1 MKPRYMLCVALA
13 VALGL
18 VAGVLC
24 GYGEGNASEA
34 TFTRI
39 VIDGQ
44 PDDWVGRPVLL
55 SDPAGDAQVGFVDM
69 TTGYGFVNQH
79 AVYLLVEV
87 VDANAQVTQFMV
99 WLKTDSRA
107 LVFEWSVHDAF
118 GVVSEE
124 MPNGD
129 LTLIGRALHSA
140 IAFGP
145 ALEMRIDLRDLELP
159 EALFLESI
167 NAHAGRGRPVDVWG
181 PMVAPPRVNEA
192 DPEYLLAEELVRST
206 ERPHHFNVTRS
217 DAEAGYL
224 YRNFLQ
230 SACGGL
236 AWGPAGCLY
245 IVDGLGRHVV
255 KLAPD
260 RTMSDVGIWQD
271 PTMWVEDGPE
281 FVAFDS
287 TGTLFVSD
295 YSGVYHVGP
304 DGSVEAVAH
313 ADGGAI
319 FGLAISPAD
328 EIYYT
333 NRWRR
338 QILTVGADGRSHV
351 LASGIDRPQALVFGN
366 DGTLYVSHF
375 VGESQR
381 IAKVDVETGAVE
393 EFFTNLKR
401 IREGVLLAIDDDGD
415 LWARTGNMLYQIS
428 PDGIPK
434 PFQVNGRIYSGDVEE
449 LDLGTSGGIAV
460 DDQGRVWIG
469 SYTAQIWRLDPVPGR
484 IDEMT
489 LTLVVPGFLAS
500 DLEVDRDGNVY
511 AYNVN
516 PHPGEL
522 WRISPDGNVDV
533 VLLVGHQG
541 RVADEKFAA
550 LATDAAGNLYIG
562 LPNGEIKRRDANGT
576 LMSYAWLPE
585 SVEHLAFGS
594 DERLYAVAGQLG
606 GCKTIFRIVNMNN
619 YEPFLSQLG
628 GQPISGWDTL
638 IEAAPDGGFYVYE
651 SSQGKVYNVARDG
664 QARVVA
670 EVDGVTAMATSRGG
684 DVFLVLHGTESP
696 YPDYSVLRMDPAG
709 KIEVYATRV
718 CGDPQALVISPD
730 DLWLYV
736 AENGAI
742 DKIPIRSDR
751 QDPDCGE

>member
-1 MKPRYMLCVALA
+1 MKPRYMLCVALT

-18 VAGVLC
+18 VASVLC
-24 GYGEGNASEA
+24 CYGEGNADAA
-34 TFTRI
+34 TFTQI

-44 PDDWVGRPVLL
+44 PDDWVGRSVLL
-55 SDPAGDAQVGFVDM
+55 SVLAGDAQAGFVDM

-87 VDANAQVTQFMV
+87 VDSNAQVMQFMI
-99 WLKTDSRA
+99 WFKADSRA

-118 GVVSEE
+118 GVISEE

-129 LTLIGRALHSA
+129 LILIGRAIHSA

-159 EALFLESI
+159 EDLFLESI

-181 PMVAPPRVNEA
+181 AMVAPPRVNEA
-192 DPEYLLAEELVRST
+192 DPENLLAEELVRST
-206 ERPHHFNVTRS
+206 ERPRHFNVTRS
-217 DAEAGYL
+217 DAEAEYL

-230 SACGGL
+230 SASGGL
-236 AWGPAGCLY
+236 ALGPDGCLY
-245 IVDGLGRHVV
+245 LVDGLGRHVV
-255 KLAPD
+255 RLAPD
-260 RTMSDVGIWQD
+260 GTMSDLGIWRN

-287 TGTLFVSD
+287 AGTPFVSD
-295 YSGVYHVGP
+295 YSGLYCVGS
-304 DGSVEAVAH
+304 DGSVEQVAH
-313 ADGGAI
+313 ADGGAV
-319 FGLAISPAD
+319 FGLAISSAD
-328 EIYYT
+328 ELYYT

-338 QILTVGADGRSHV
+338 QLLTVGADGRSHV
-351 LASGIDRPQALVFGN
+351 VASGMKRPQALCFAS
-366 DGTLYVSHF
+366 DGTLYVSLF
-375 VGESQR
+375 VGEVGENQG
-381 IAKVDVETGAVE
+381 IAKIDIKTGAVE
-393 EFFTNLKR
+393 EFFANVTR
-401 IREGVLLAIDDDGD
+401 GQEVVLLAVDTDGD
-415 LWARTGNMLYQIS
+415 LWARAGNTLYQIS
-428 PDGIPK
+428 PDGTPK
-434 PFQVNGRIYSGDVEE
+434 PFRVNGRLYCGDVDE

-460 DDQGRVWIG
+460 DDQGRIWIG

-484 IDEMT
+484 TDEMT

-533 VLLVGHQG
+533 VLLVDHQG
-541 RVADEKFAA
+541 RAADKKFAA
-550 LATDAAGNLYIG
+550 LATDDAGNLYIG
-562 LPNGEIKRRDANGT
+562 LPNGEIKSRDVNGT
-576 LMSYAWLPE
+576 LMRYAWLPDR
-585 SVEHLAFGS
+585 VEHLAFGS
-594 DERLYAVAGQLG
+594 DECLYAVSGQLG
-606 GCKTIFRIVNMNN
+606 GRKTIFRIVKMND

-638 IEAAPDGGFYVYE
+638 IETSPDGGFYIYD
-651 SSQGKVYNVARDG
+651 SSQGKVYSVALDG
-664 QARVVA
+664 RARVVA
-670 EVDGVTAMATSRGG
+670 EVDGVTAMAVSREG
-684 DVFLVLHGTESP
+684 DVFLVIHGTESP
-696 YPDYSVLRMDPAG
+696 YPDYSVLMMDPAG
-709 KIEVYATRV
+709 KIEVYATGV

-730 DLWLYV
+730 GCWLYV

-742 DKIPIRSDR
+742 DKIEITNR
-751 QDPDCGE
+751 E

>member
-1 MKPRYMLCVALA
+1 MKSRFMLRVAAAVVLA
-13 VALGL
+13 L

-24 GYGEGNASEA
+24 CYGEGNASEA
-34 TFTRI
+34 TFTQI

-55 SDPAGDAQVGFVDM
+55 SIPAGDAQAGFVDM

-99 WLKTDSRA
+99 WFKADSRA
-107 LVFEWSVHDAF
+107 LLFEWSVHDAF

-129 LTLIGRALHSA
+129 LILIGRAIHSA
-140 IAFGP
+140 IAFDP

-159 EALFLESI
+159 DDLFLESI
-167 NAHAGRGRPVDVWG
+167 NAHAGPGRPVDVWG

-192 DPEYLLAEELVRST
+192 DPEHLLAEELVRST
-206 ERPHHFNVTRS
+206 ERPRHFNVTRS

-230 SACGGL
+230 SASGGFAL
-236 AWGPAGCLY
+236 GPDGCLY
-245 IVDGLGRHVV
+245 VVDGLGRHVV
-255 KLAPD
+255 RLALD
-260 RTMSDVGIWQD
+260 GAMSDLGIWRD

-287 TGTLFVSD
+287 AGTLYLSD
-295 YSGVYHVGP
+295 YSGVYCVGS
-304 DGSVEAVAH
+304 DGSVEQVAR
-313 ADGGAI
+313 ADGGAV

-328 EIYYT
+328 ELYYT

-338 QILTVGADGRSHV
+338 QLLTVGADGCSHV
-351 LASGIDRPQALVFGN
+351 VVSGMKRPQALCFAS
-366 DGTLYVSHF
+366 DGMLYVSLF
-375 VGESQR
+375 IGEVGENQG
-381 IAKVDVETGAVE
+381 IAKIDIKTGAVE
-393 EFFTNLKR
+393 EFFGNVTR
-401 IREGVLLAIDDDGD
+401 GREVVLLAVDGDGD
-415 LWARTGNMLYQIS
+415 LWARAGNTLYQIS
-428 PDGIPK
+428 PDGTPK

-460 DDQGRVWIG
+460 DDQGRIWIG
-469 SYTAQIWRLDPVPGR
+469 SYTAQIWRLDPVLGR
-484 IDEMT
+484 DDEMT

-500 DLEVDRDGNVY
+500 DLEVDRNGNIY

-533 VLLVGHQG
+533 VLFVDHQD
-541 RVADEKFAA
+541 RAADEKFAA
-550 LATDAAGNLYIG
+550 LATDDAGNLYIG
-562 LPNGEIKRRDANGT
+562 LPSGEIKRRDANGT
-576 LMSYAWLPE
+576 LMRYAWLPE
-585 SVEHLAFGS
+585 RVEHLAFGS
-594 DERLYAVAGQLG
+594 DDCLYAVAGQLG
-606 GCKTIFRIVNMNN
+606 GRKTIFRIVNMNN

-628 GQPISGWDTL
+628 GQPISGWDIL

-651 SSQGKVYNVARDG
+651 SSQGKVYNVAFDG

-670 EVDGVTAMATSRGG
+670 EVDGVTAMATSRKGNT
-684 DVFLVLHGTESP
+684 FLVVHGTESP
-696 YPDYSVLRMDPAG
+696 YPDYSVLRMGPAG
-709 KIEVYATRV
+709 QIEVYATGV

-730 DLWLYV
+730 GRWLYV

-742 DKIPIRSDR
+742 DKIELVG
-751 QDPDCGE
+751 QD